1 MANQNEDIASNSVPL
16 SITNGSH
23 CVPFRVPL
31 GPFGDNTVNHDDDEH
46 PHEWEDNIRVL
57 CVVNEPVVVSMESPE
72 AGSEVEDPNE
82 GAANSVNPEEVA
94 PHETVDMSIHDN
106 HD

>member
-1 MANQNEDIASNSVPL
+1 M
-16 SITNGSH
+16 
-23 CVPFRVPL
+23 
-31 GPFGDNTVNHDDDEH
+31 
-46 PHEWEDNIRVL
+46 L

-94 PHETVDMSIHDN
+94 PHETVDMSINDN